1 MVAPVSQSQNIVQ
14 ALTGSSLDIQ
24 KLATDLTAAVRA
36 PQQAALDTRKTVADA
51 KISAIGAIMSSASSL
66 QTALAGYGD
75 PKTIAY
81 TPGTDPNASFTFH
94 AGSPARAVDLSF
106 QINNPAT
113 ANTVTLAGFPA
124 GGSAGSSGSVSGNV
138 LTLDLTGVDSQASSG
153 SASDYLGVVF
163 QAKVNGQDFQYQVT
177 QADVTAATAT
187 TGQQNLSVSIAKG
200 LEAAMNA
207 GSLPAGYTI
216 NDTTAGVLTVTPPS
230 GVVLT
235 SGSAGNSGLG
245 GVLGTGSLVLTE
257 TSSTGTP
264 PTPIAF
270 DLTQFVSL
278 SDLQTAIQNTT
289 GFDAQIVSTGSSPT
303 SLQYLSIT
311 HGTGA
316 ANIFSVSRSDGSN
329 PTPTDGLQATAG
341 SATSAGVDASIS
353 YNGITFTSPTN
364 TFSNFVSDLN
374 ITISSSAPVASPTS
388 TPPVSATTVHL
399 TTTDNTSGCQQALSD
414 IVSSYNSLLK
424 TLQTQMAWNSD
435 VTKRGGLANDPIANG
450 LLDQMRLLST
460 NPITLANGKTV
471 TMADVGVRTNTD
483 GSLEVDTQSLN
494 TAMTN
499 NPGILESVIS
509 SGTSAGAL
517 ERFSS
522 LCTVITAPTS
532 DLQTLSNTTTNTDLA
547 KIADDETAL
556 TDAMTALQA
565 KYLQQ
570 FSDMQ
575 TIVSSAKS
583 TQDSLTQSM
592 TAWTAGLK
600 S

>member
-1 MVAPVSQSQNIVQ
+1 
-14 ALTGSSLDIQ
+14 
-24 KLATDLTAAVRA
+24 
-36 PQQAALDTRKTVADA
+36 
-51 KISAIGAIMSSASSL
+51 
-66 QTALAGYGD
+66 
-75 PKTIAY
+75 
-81 TPGTDPNASFTFH
+81 
-94 AGSPARAVDLSF
+94 
-106 QINNPAT
+106 
-113 ANTVTLAGFPA
+113 
-124 GGSAGSSGSVSGNV
+124 
-138 LTLDLTGVDSQASSG
+138 
-153 SASDYLGVVF
+153 
-163 QAKVNGQDFQYQVT
+163 
-177 QADVTAATAT
+177 
-187 TGQQNLSVSIAKG
+187 
-200 LEAAMNA
+200 
-207 GSLPAGYTI
+207 
-216 NDTTAGVLTVTPPS
+216 LTVTPPS

-289 GFDAQIVSTGSSPT
+289 GFDAQIVSTGSSPK

-316 ANIFSVSRSDGSN
+316 ANIFSVSRSDGPS
-329 PTPTDGLQATAG
+329 TDGLQTAG
-341 SATSAGVDASIS
+341 SNTSAGVDASIL

-374 ITISSSAPVASPTS
+374 ITINSSAPVASTTS
-388 TPPVSATTVHL
+388 TPPVAPTTVHL

-424 TLQTQMAWNSD
+424 TLQTQMTWNSD

-556 TDAMTALQA
+556 TTAMTALQA

>member
-1 MVAPVSQSQNIVQ
+1 
-14 ALTGSSLDIQ
+14 
-24 KLATDLTAAVRA
+24 
-36 PQQAALDTRKTVADA
+36 
-51 KISAIGAIMSSASSL
+51 
-66 QTALAGYGD
+66 
-75 PKTIAY
+75 
-81 TPGTDPNASFTFH
+81 
-94 AGSPARAVDLSF
+94 
-106 QINNPAT
+106 
-113 ANTVTLAGFPA
+113 
-124 GGSAGSSGSVSGNV
+124 
-138 LTLDLTGVDSQASSG
+138 
-153 SASDYLGVVF
+153 
-163 QAKVNGQDFQYQVT
+163 
-177 QADVTAATAT
+177 
-187 TGQQNLSVSIAKG
+187 
-200 LEAAMNA
+200 
-207 GSLPAGYTI
+207 
-216 NDTTAGVLTVTPPS
+216 
-230 GVVLT
+230 
-235 SGSAGNSGLG
+235 
-245 GVLGTGSLVLTE
+245 
-257 TSSTGTP
+257 
-264 PTPIAF
+264 
-270 DLTQFVSL
+270 
-278 SDLQTAIQNTT
+278 
-289 GFDAQIVSTGSSPT
+289 
-303 SLQYLSIT
+303 LQYLSIT

-424 TLQTQMAWNSD
+424 TLQTQMTWNSD

-499 NPGILESVIS
+499 NPGLLESVIS

-522 LCTVITAPTS
+522 VCTVITAPTS

-556 TDAMTALQA
+556 TTAMTALQA

>member
-14 ALTGSSLDIQ
+14 ALTGSSIDIQ

-81 TPGTDPNASFTFH
+81 TPGTDPNASFSFH
-94 AGSPARAVDLSF
+94 VGSPARAVDLSF

-113 ANTVTLAGFPA
+113 VNTVTLAGFPA
-124 GGSAGSSGSVSGNV
+124 AGSAGSSGSVSGNV

-153 SASDYLGVVF
+153 AASDYLGVVF
-163 QAKVNGQDFQYQVT
+163 KAKVNGQDFQYQVT

-235 SGSAGNSGLG
+235 SGYAGNSGLG
-245 GVLGTGSLVLTE
+245 GVLGTGSLDLTY
-257 TSSTGTP
+257 TSSTGASTVQS
-264 PTPIAF
+264 F
-270 DLTQFVSL
+270 DLTQFGSL

-424 TLQTQMAWNSD
+424 TLQTQMTWNSD

-460 NPITLANGKTV
+460 DPITLANGKTV

-499 NPGILESVIS
+499 NPGLLESVIS

-556 TDAMTALQA
+556 TTAMTALQA